1 MSPLINIYCD
11 ESCHLERDHQPVMVL
26 GAVTCPA
33 ERARDLAVALRALK
47 EEHGL
52 SRRMELKWVSASA
65 ARLSYYRAAVDFFFD
80 REELGYRALVAD
92 KSQLRHEDFDQDHD
106 TWYYKMY
113 YELLKP
119 LLTRENSYRIFL
131 DIKDTR
137 GAAKARKLHEFLA
150 KRLRDTEGTIVQLL
164 QNARSHE
171 LEEMQVADLLSGAVA
186 YKNRGLAGSRAKLE
200 LVRQIEGRAGLRLDR
215 TTALAA
221 QKFNLF
227 QWSGRGAW
235 S

>member
-26 GAVTCPA
+26 GAVLCPA
-33 ERARDLAVALRALK
+33 HRARDLASELRALK
-47 EEHGL
+47 EAHGL
-52 SRRMELKWVSASA
+52 SRWMELKWVSVSA
-65 ARLSYYRAAVDFFFD
+65 AKLPYYQAAVDFFFD
-80 REELGYRALVAD
+80 RDDLRYRALVAD

-113 YELLKP
+113 YQLLEP
-119 LLTRENSYRIFL
+119 LLTRGNSYRIFL

-150 KRLRDTEGTIVQLL
+150 RRLRDTDGTIIQSL
-164 QNARSHE
+164 QTARSHE

-186 YKNRGLAGSRAKLE
+186 YKNRGLASSAAKHG
-200 LVRQIEGRAGLRLDR
+200 LVQYIERRSGHRLDR
-215 TTALAA
+215 STALGA
-221 QKFNLF
+221 QKVNVF
-227 QWSGRGAW
+227 QWSGRGA
-235 S
+235 